1 MEMVQSNSE
10 DEGVDCRD
18 SLVSFVSPI
27 AAPMGAEIWAA
38 QHVPGVNIAQA
49 PTYALV
55 AQGPHYFGDQPAQSQ
70 EQGGEGDGSSESGSI
85 GSFPY

>member
-1 MEMVQSNSE
+1 MNTHGQDDDVWARLVAAEEGMEMVQSNSE

-38 QHVPGVNIAQA
+38 QHVHRTHQHRNWRRE
-49 PTYALV
+49 PTKFV
-55 AQGPHYFGDQPAQSQ
+55 EPQPL
-70 EQGGEGDGSSESGSI
+70 
-85 GSFPY
+85 